1 MPPNTC
7 GVLLTFTMSV
17 MVVNASE
24 KMFSGYHF
32 LDNQLEARFGPDNG
46 YATYDT
52 GDCIVLYCI
61 SRRETTTNRFTNLVI
76 LY

>member
-7 GVLLTFTMSV
+7 GVLITFTMSV

-24 KMFSGYHF
+24 KLFSGYHF
-32 LDNQLEARFGPDNG
+32 LDNQLESRFGPDNG

-52 GDCIVLYCI
+52 GKRIPDQVIW
-61 SRRETTTNRFTNLVI
+61 RGNLLIFVPYI
-76 LY
+76 KNG